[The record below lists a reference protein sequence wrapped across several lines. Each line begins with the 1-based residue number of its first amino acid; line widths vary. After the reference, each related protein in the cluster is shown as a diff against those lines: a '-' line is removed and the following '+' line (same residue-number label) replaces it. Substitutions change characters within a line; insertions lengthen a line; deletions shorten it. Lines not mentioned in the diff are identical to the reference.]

1 MTELTKAQ
9 KIRRRTLVGG
19 SLALVT
25 AALLTL
31 TNGENG
37 SLIVHYFAGA
47 LLLGSV
53 YEAART
59 TKDFALAGV
68 PLLVGAAVAWVMT
81 LDVLHGSSSAGE
93 LEALSFDLLIQMTS
107 ASIVAVG
114 GLSALLQVIAP
125 HRRVWLI
132 MLSLPLLLGGSESIL
147 AVSYLPLAS
156 FGLFFLVILGAKPVE
171 SRRPFRVILEDIAR
185 VVWFVPAL
193 CGLALLHR
201 EFGQAGLISLVL
213 LSKVGD
219 IFGYFGGSFFGK
231 HHPFPQ
237 LSPGKTSEGFAC
249 SLLGGVAV
257 GAALA
262 HWGALPVEEVSL
274 LQGALL
280 GGVMNVAAQVGDLIE
295 SMVKRRAK
303 MKDSGTL
310 FGPSGG
316 FLDLLD
322 SFFLTVPVA
331 LVIGLLTRG

>member
-1 MTELTKAQ
+1 
-9 KIRRRTLVGG
+9 
-19 SLALVT
+19 
-25 AALLTL
+25 
-31 TNGENG
+31 
-37 SLIVHYFAGA
+37 
-47 LLLGSV
+47 
-53 YEAART
+53 
-59 TKDFALAGV
+59 
-68 PLLVGAAVAWVMT
+68 
-81 LDVLHGSSSAGE
+81 
-93 LEALSFDLLIQMTS
+93 MTS
-107 ASIVAVG
+107 ASIVAAG
-114 GLSALLQVIAP
+114 GLSALLQVLAP
-125 HRRVWLI
+125 HRRIWLI
-132 MLSLPLLLGGSESIL
+132 MLGLPFFLVDFESISD
-147 AVSYLPLAS
+147 VSFLPLAS
-156 FGLFFLVILGAKPVE
+156 SGLFFLVILGAKPAE
-171 SRRPFRVILEDIAR
+171 SRRPFRVVLEDIAR

-231 HHPFPQ
+231 HHPLPR
-237 LSPGKTSEGFAC
+237 LSPGKTTEGFAC

-262 HWGALPVEEVSL
+262 HWGVLPVEGVSSA
-274 LQGALL
+274 QGALL
-280 GGVMNVAAQVGDLIE
+280 GAIMNIAAQVGDLIE

-331 LVIGLLTRG
+331 LVIALLTRG